1 MTRKSLTS
9 TICFDGEPKVLV
21 WGLNDKDQLGGL
33 KGSKVKMPVLS
44 ETLSSLHPVHVAGGS
59 KSLFVVSQEGK
70 VRVLDEIY
78 YRHCR
83 LDCMVWIFCFLF
95 IVLNFFSL
103 LFSSFYFRSVY
114 YYSLVLNRYMHVEKG
129 QVEGLASVTV
139 TTSQSLAR

>member
-70 VRVLDEIY
+70 VRLKGEFLVREVNKTFFDMGYCFFLP
-78 YRHCR
+78 
-83 LDCMVWIFCFLF
+83 LSKLIF
-95 IVLNFFSL
+95 V
-103 LFSSFYFRSVY
+103 
-114 YYSLVLNRYMHVEKG
+114 
-129 QVEGLASVTV
+129 
-139 TTSQSLAR
+139 